1 MAAASWQ
8 RSGRIAPRLGALDR
22 SFFDWP
28 TWCREGIVDELV
40 IGGDLA
46 TGADPAALEAAKIQA
61 NEHTALFYSAPLT
74 LSDKTDDNCVGFF
87 VDNIDALPSAAG
99 KPLFVDESQL
109 DATMIKA
116 LVEGGHRGIVLN
128 ALTVHDELENF
139 YLAIGPGN
147 VKAFDAGK
155 LAKLPMQKLVLQSSY
170 PDFGFGEIFETSK
183 AISDLMFRPDQSII
197 AEATKNSLLLF
208 GFKKG

>member
-1 MAAASWQ
+1 MTVDVNVRYADAAFLEDIDEIIEDTMVQ
-8 RSGRIAPRLGALDR
+8 MFILQPR
-22 SFFDWP
+22 
-28 TWCREGIVDELV
+28 
-40 IGGDLA
+40 
-46 TGADPAALEAAKIQA
+46 DPAALEAAKMQA

-87 VDNIDALPSAAG
+87 VDDIGALASAAG

-109 DATMIKA
+109 DATMTRV
-116 LVEGGHRGIVLN
+116 LSEGGYRGIVLN
-128 ALTVHDELENF
+128 ALRVHDELENF

-147 VKAFDAGK
+147 VKAFDAEK

-183 AISDLMFRPDQSII
+183 AISDVMFRPDPSII
-197 AEATKNSLLLF
+197 AAATKSALTLL
-208 GFKKG
+208 GFKK

>member
-1 MAAASWQ
+1 MTVDVNVRYADAAFLEDIDEIMEDTMVQ
-8 RSGRIAPRLGALDR
+8 MFILQPR
-22 SFFDWP
+22 
-28 TWCREGIVDELV
+28 
-40 IGGDLA
+40 
-46 TGADPAALEAAKIQA
+46 DPAALEAAKMQA

-87 VDNIDALPSAAG
+87 VDDIDALPSAAG
-99 KPLFVDESQL
+99 KPLFVDASQL

-116 LVEGGHRGIVLN
+116 LGEGGHRGIVLN
-128 ALTVHDELENF
+128 ARTVHDELENF

-147 VKAFDAGK
+147 VEAFDTGK